1 VATGLTL
8 TENTLPTLVIASHNA
23 GKIAEFERI
32 LSGWWRIQPQATL
45 GVAAV
50 EETGL
55 SFIENAIL
63 KARHACLET
72 GHAALADDSGLVVP
86 ALDGAPGLHSARYS
100 GSGDDGNNTLLLS
113 NMRGLQ
119 GEERAA
125 FYIAVLVLMRGPED
139 PAPIVTEG
147 RWHGHVAEA
156 PRGDGGF
163 GYDPLFIPRGEKR
176 HAAELSPDEK
186 DRVSHRGLAVA
197 QLLKHF
203 GE

>member
-176 HAAELSPDEK
+176 HAAEMSPDEK